1 MPGSDR
7 LEETGATEA
16 PSEEAVAPEAAEAL
30 EAPATEAPPAR
41 RPRARRA
48 RAAEAPA
55 EDAVASEAAEATEAP
70 ATEAPPARTPRA
82 RRPRAAAE
90 APAGDA
96 AASET
101 SAAAAE
107 VTPAEAPPARRPRAR
122 RTRAADAPAGDA
134 AASEAPAAVEAPP
147 EETPVEAVRVPRLL
161 DQYRSRV
168 KGALQE
174 EFGYRNVMQ
183 IPKIEKVVINVG
195 LGESKTNPRAM
206 ENTTRDLTLITGQK
220 PIITRARRSIAGFKL
235 REGDPIGTAVT
246 LRGNRMYEFMDRLVN
261 AALPRIRDFRGVSR
275 SAFDG
280 RGNYSLGIREQV
292 IFPEIDYG
300 QIDRVR
306 SLQVS
311 IITTASTDR
320 EAMRLLDLMGMPFT
334 RDAAGVGGDGNA

>member
-16 PSEEAVAPEAAEAL
+16 PSEEAVAPEAAEAV

-96 AASET
+96 AASE
-101 SAAAAE
+101 APVAAAE
-107 VTPAEAPPARRPRAR
+107 ATPAEAPPTRRPRAR
-122 RTRAADAPAGDA
+122 RPRAAEVPAGDA

-275 SAFDG
+275 RAFDG

-320 EAMRLLDLMGMPFT
+320 EAMRLLDLLGMPFT

>member
-16 PSEEAVAPEAAEAL
+16 PSEDAVAPEAAEAV

-55 EDAVASEAAEATEAP
+55 EDAVASEAAEAPATEGPPARTPRARRPRAAEAP
-70 ATEAPPARTPRA
+70 AGDAAASAAAEAPAAEAPPARTPRA
-82 RRPRAAAE
+82 RRPRAAE

-96 AASET
+96 AASE
-101 SAAAAE
+101 
-107 VTPAEAPPARRPRAR
+107 
-122 RTRAADAPAGDA
+122 
-134 AASEAPAAVEAPP
+134 ASAAVEAPP
-147 EETPVEAVRVPRLL
+147 EEPPVKAVRVPRLL

-206 ENTTRDLTLITGQK
+206 ENTTRDLSLITGQK

-246 LRGNRMYEFMDRLVN
+246 LRGNRMYEFMDRLLN

-275 SAFDG
+275 RAFDG
-280 RGNYSLGIREQV
+280 RGNYSLGVREQV

-320 EAMRLLDLMGMPFT
+320 EAMRLLDLLGMPFT

>member
-16 PSEEAVAPEAAEAL
+16 PSEEAVAPEAAEAV

-55 EDAVASEAAEATEAP
+55 EEAVASEAAEAAEAP

-82 RRPRAAAE
+82 RRPRATEAPSEEAVAPEAAE
-90 APAGDA
+90 AVEAPA
-96 AASET
+96 T
-101 SAAAAE
+101 
-107 VTPAEAPPARRPRAR
+107 EAPPARRPRAR
-122 RTRAADAPAGDA
+122 RPRAAEAPAGDV
-134 AASEAPAAVEAPP
+134 AASEASAAVEAPP
-147 EETPVEAVRVPRLL
+147 EETPVKAVRVPRLL

-168 KGALQE
+168 KEALQQ

-206 ENTTRDLTLITGQK
+206 ENTTRDLSLITGQK

-246 LRGNRMYEFMDRLVN
+246 LRGNRMYEFMDRLLN

-275 SAFDG
+275 RAFDG
-280 RGNYSLGIREQV
+280 RGNYSLGVREQV

-320 EAMRLLDLMGMPFT
+320 EAMRLLDLLGMPFT

>member
-16 PSEEAVAPEAAEAL
+16 PSEEAVAPEAAEAV

-55 EDAVASEAAEATEAP
+55 EDPVASEAAEATEAP
-70 ATEAPPARTPRA
+70 ATEAPLARTPRA

-96 AASET
+96 AASE
-101 SAAAAE
+101 APVAAAE
-107 VTPAEAPPARRPRAR
+107 ATPAEAPPTRRPRAR
-122 RTRAADAPAGDA
+122 RPRAADAPAGDA
-134 AASEAPAAVEAPP
+134 AASEAPATVEAQP
-147 EETPVEAVRVPRLL
+147 EETPVEATRVPRLL

-275 SAFDG
+275 RAFDG

-320 EAMRLLDLMGMPFT
+320 EAMRLLDLLGMPFT

>member
-16 PSEEAVAPEAAEAL
+16 PSEDAVAPEAAEAV

-55 EDAVASEAAEATEAP
+55 EDAVASEAAEAP

-82 RRPRAAAE
+82 RRPRAAEAPAGDAAASEAAAAAAEAPTAEAPAARTPRARRPRAAE

-96 AASET
+96 AASE
-101 SAAAAE
+101 
-107 VTPAEAPPARRPRAR
+107 
-122 RTRAADAPAGDA
+122 
-134 AASEAPAAVEAPP
+134 ASAAVEAPP
-147 EETPVEAVRVPRLL
+147 EEPPVKAVRVPRLL

-206 ENTTRDLTLITGQK
+206 ENTTRDLSLITGQK

-246 LRGNRMYEFMDRLVN
+246 LRGNRMYEFMDRLLN

-275 SAFDG
+275 RAFDG
-280 RGNYSLGIREQV
+280 RGNYSLGVREQV

-320 EAMRLLDLMGMPFT
+320 EAMRLLDLLGMPFT